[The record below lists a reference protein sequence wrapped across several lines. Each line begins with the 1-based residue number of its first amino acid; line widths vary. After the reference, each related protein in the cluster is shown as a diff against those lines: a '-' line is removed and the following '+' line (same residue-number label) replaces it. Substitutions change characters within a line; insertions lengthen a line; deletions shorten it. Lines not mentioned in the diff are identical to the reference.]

1 MWGMDIIMR
10 KSIIRIL
17 VCGLIISIS
26 SFSYLLVSGGSNIK
40 IMING
45 NTSNIG
51 ATMINDKVY
60 VDVEALS
67 SSLSYNVK
75 KTNNTINITNNN
87 NDIIPDIV
95 KAIGPSVVGIIGNT
109 KLVETNIEG
118 LALGTGVI
126 IKSGG
131 EILTNAHVVEDM
143 SRIVVVL
150 TDGVGYEAR
159 LKYIDTESDL
169 AVIKIDKIGLPT
181 AKFGKIQD
189 IIVGKTAIAIG
200 TPMSFLN
207 RNSASVGVISGL
219 NRSIDGFYQ
228 YKLIQT
234 DVALNP
240 GNSGGPLV
248 NTKGEVIGI
257 NSISDR
263 SAQGLNYAIP
273 IDTIQYVLNHFHK
286 YGKVKRVT
294 LGAKFEE
301 DTVALYG
308 LPSKNGLK
316 ITQIEEGSCSEKYG
330 LKKDDFIYNVNGN
343 SVNTIVDLNEAFK
356 AFIPGDKVKINIRR
370 TGKTQSI
377 NLVLDELKK

>member
-1 MWGMDIIMR
+1 MR
-10 KSIIRIL
+10 NKVVKSMVFCL
-17 VCGLIISIS
+17 LIIVTSCS
-26 SFSYLLVSGGSNIK
+26 NLLVLGGTSIK
-40 IMING
+40 VFVDG
-45 NTSNIG
+45 NASNIG
-51 ATMINDKVY
+51 ATVINNKVY

-67 SSLSYNVK
+67 TSLNYNVK
-75 KTNNTINITNNN
+75 KTNNTVNITNNT
-87 NDIIPDIV
+87 DLIPNIV
-95 KAIGPSVVGIIGNT
+95 KSIGPSVVGIIGNT
-109 KLVETNIEG
+109 KSKDESAIEG

-131 EILTNAHVVEDM
+131 EILTNAHVVKDM

-150 TDGVGYEAR
+150 SDGTGYEAR
-159 LKYIDTESDL
+159 IKYIDVESDL
-169 AVIKIDKIGLPT
+169 AVIKIDKIGLT
-181 AKFGKIQD
+181 AAKFGKIQD
-189 IIVGKTAIAIG
+189 IVVGRSAIAIG
-200 TPMSFLN
+200 TPMSFQN

-263 SAQGLNYAIP
+263 NAQGLNYAIP
-273 IDTIQYVLNHFHK
+273 IDTIQYVLNHFYK
-286 YGKVKRVT
+286 YGKVRRIT
-294 LGAKFEE
+294 LGAEYEE
-301 DTVALYG
+301 DSVALYG

-316 ITQIEEGSCSEKYG
+316 VTNIKDGSCSEKYG
-330 LKKDDFIYNVNGN
+330 IKKGDYIFNVNGI

-356 AFIPGDKVKINIRR
+356 SCIPGDKIKIQIRR
-370 TGKTQSI
+370 NSK
-377 NLVLDELKK
+377 NLSMDVVLDEKKD

>member
-1 MWGMDIIMR
+1 MR
-10 KSIIRIL
+10 KNMKKSLIRYLVFGLVIL
-17 VCGLIISIS
+17 IS
-26 SFSYLLVSGGSNIK
+26 SSSYLLVSGTSSIK
-40 IMING
+40 VMING
-45 NTSNIG
+45 NTTNIG
-51 ATMINDKVY
+51 ATIINNKVY
-60 VDVEALS
+60 VDVDALS
-67 SSLSYNVK
+67 SSLSYKVTK
-75 KTNNTINITNNN
+75 SSNNTTINITNNN

-95 KAIGPSVVGIIGNT
+95 KSIGPSVVGIIGNIKHDGT
-109 KLVETNIEG
+109 ITEG

-150 TDGVGYEAR
+150 TDGTGYDAR
-159 LKYIDTESDL
+159 VKYIDKESDL
-169 AVIKIDKIGLPT
+169 AVIKIDKIGLT
-181 AKFGKIQD
+181 AAKLGKKAD
-189 IIVGKTAIAIG
+189 IIIGKTAIAVG
-200 TPMSFLN
+200 TPMSFQN

-248 NTKGEVIGI
+248 NLKGEVIGI

-273 IDTIQYVLNHFHK
+273 IDTIQYVLDHFYK
-286 YGKVKRVT
+286 YGKVKRVS
-294 LGAKFEE
+294 LGAEFEE
-301 DTVALYG
+301 DAVALYG
-308 LPSKNGLK
+308 LPSKTGLK
-316 ITQIEEGSCSEKYG
+316 TTFIEEGSCSEKYG
-330 LKKDDFIYNVNGN
+330 LKKDDYIFSVNGN

-356 AFIPGDKVKINIRR
+356 AFIPGDKVKIDIRR
-370 TGKTQSI
+370 NGKTQSI
-377 NLVLDELKK
+377 TLVLDELK

>member
-1 MWGMDIIMR
+1 MKK
-10 KSIIRIL
+10 KSIKVLVFCLVIL
-17 VCGLIISIS
+17 ISCS
-26 SFSYLLVSGGSNIK
+26 SYLFVSGGSSIK
-40 IMING
+40 VNVNG
-45 NTSNIG
+45 QTSNIG
-51 ATMINDKVY
+51 ATTINNKVY

-67 SSLSYNVK
+67 SLLSYNVT

-87 NDIIPDIV
+87 NNEVVPNIV
-95 KAIGPSVVGIIGNT
+95 KSIGPSVVGIIGNVKSENT
-109 KLVETNIEG
+109 TAEG

-131 EILTNAHVVEDM
+131 EILTNAHVVEEM
-143 SRIVVVL
+143 TRIVVVL
-150 TDGVGYEAR
+150 SDGTGYEAR

-169 AVIKIDKIGLPT
+169 AVIKIDKIGLT
-181 AKFGKIQD
+181 AAKFGKLQD
-189 IIVGKTAIAIG
+189 IVVGKTAIAIG
-200 TPMSFLN
+200 TPMSFQN

-248 NTKGEVIGI
+248 NIKGEVIGI

-273 IDTIQYVLNHFHK
+273 IDTVQYVLNHFNK

-294 LGAKFEE
+294 LGAHYEE
-301 DTVALYG
+301 DTVALMG
-308 LPSKNGLK
+308 LPSKAGLK
-316 ITQIEEGSCSEKYG
+316 ITKIDDDSCSEKSG
-330 LKKDDFIYNVNGN
+330 LKKGDFIYSVNGN

-356 AFIPGDKVKINIRR
+356 AFLPGDKVKINIRR
-370 TGKTQSI
+370 DSKTQSI
-377 NLVLDELKK
+377 NLVLDELK

>member
-1 MWGMDIIMR
+1 MR
-10 KSIIRIL
+10 NKVVKSMVFSI
-17 VCGLIISIS
+17 LIIVTSCS
-26 SFSYLLVSGGSNIK
+26 NLLVLGGTNIK
-40 IMING
+40 VFVDG
-45 NTSNIG
+45 NDSNIG
-51 ATMINDKVY
+51 ATVINNKVY

-67 SSLSYNVK
+67 TSLNYNVK
-75 KTNNTINITNNN
+75 KTNNTVSITNNN
-87 NDIIPDIV
+87 MDLIPNIV

-109 KLVETNIEG
+109 KSEDELSIEG
-118 LALGTGVI
+118 LSLGTGVI

-131 EILTNAHVVEDM
+131 EILTNAHVVKDM

-150 TDGVGYEAR
+150 SDGTGYEAR
-159 LKYIDTESDL
+159 IKYIDVKSDL
-169 AVIKIDKIGLPT
+169 AVIKIDKIGLAA

-189 IIVGKTAIAIG
+189 IVVGRSAIAIG
-200 TPMSFLN
+200 TPMSFQN

-263 SAQGLNYAIP
+263 NAQGLNYAIP
-273 IDTIQYVLNHFHK
+273 IDTIQYVLNHFYK
-286 YGKVKRVT
+286 YGKVRRIT
-294 LGAKFEE
+294 LGAEFEE
-301 DTVALYG
+301 DSVALYG

-316 ITQIEEGSCSEKYG
+316 VTNINDGSCAEKYG
-330 LKKDDFIYNVNGN
+330 IKKGDYIYNVNGI
-343 SVNTIVDLNEAFK
+343 SANTIVDLNEAFK
-356 AFIPGDKVKINIRR
+356 SCIPGDKIKIQIRR
-370 TGKTQSI
+370 NSK
-377 NLVLDELKK
+377 NLTMDIVLDEEKD

>member
-1 MWGMDIIMR
+1 MR
-10 KSIIRIL
+10 KKLFKIL
-17 VCGLIISIS
+17 LFLLVITIS
-26 SFSYLLVSGGSNIK
+26 SFSNLIALGGSKIK
-40 IMING
+40 VTING
-45 NTSNIG
+45 KSSNIG
-51 ATMINDKVY
+51 ATTINNKVY

-67 SSLSYNVK
+67 SLLSYNVT
-75 KTNNTINITNNN
+75 KTNNSIDITNNN
-87 NDIIPDIV
+87 EIIPDIV
-95 KAIGPSVVGIIGNT
+95 KSVGPSVVGIIGNT
-109 KLVETNIEG
+109 KSDETTSEG
-118 LALGTGVI
+118 LSLGTGVI

-131 EILTNAHVVEDM
+131 EILTNAHVVKDM

-150 TDGVGYEAR
+150 SDGTGYEAR

-169 AVIKIDKIGLPT
+169 AVIKIDKIGLSA
-181 AKFGKIQD
+181 AKLGNMQD

-200 TPMSFLN
+200 TPMSFQN

-273 IDTIQYVLNHFHK
+273 IDTIQYVLNHFYK

-294 LGAKFEE
+294 LGAEFEE

-316 ITQIEEGSCSEKYG
+316 ITQIEKGSCSEKSG
-330 LKKDDFIYNVNGN
+330 LKKEDFIYSING
-343 SVNTIVDLNEAFK
+343 SIVNTVVDINEVFK
-356 AFIPGDKVKINIRR
+356 AFIPGDKVKISIRR
-370 TGKTQSI
+370 NGKTQSI
-377 NLVLDELKK
+377 SLVLDELK